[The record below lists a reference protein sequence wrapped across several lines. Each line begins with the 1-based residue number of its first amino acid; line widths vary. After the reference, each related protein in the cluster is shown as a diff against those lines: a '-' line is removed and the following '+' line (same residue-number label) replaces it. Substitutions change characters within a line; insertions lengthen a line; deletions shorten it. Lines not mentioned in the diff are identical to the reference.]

1 MEEKQEMAEMTEK
14 YNNNSVLRDKTIT
27 ENDKRRN
34 PGKHKSHKEELQRT
48 ELPVIE
54 AGYAEGLT
62 SAQAEERSA
71 AGWSNVQVDSPVKT
85 VGRILLDNIFTYF
98 NIIYIIIAAC
108 LIAVGSYV
116 HLNFLL
122 VIFCNTVIGI
132 YQELK
137 AKLVLDKLNLIAAP
151 KTAVIRDGIEME
163 VNDEELVRDD
173 IITLA
178 TGAQASADGVV
189 IHGEGS
195 FDESFLTGESEDVVK
210 RPGDRILSGS
220 YAVTG
225 KTWVRLD
232 KVGADSFVS
241 KLTLNAKN
249 MRKKQPRGMMKS
261 LTTLV
266 KVIGIV
272 LIPVGAA
279 MIIKELYFIDPVSE
293 LTVAVENT
301 AAALLGMI
309 PEGLYLLTSVA
320 LAVAVMRLAKKNTLA
335 HDLSCIETLAR
346 VDMLCVD
353 KTGTITENTMKLTE
367 IVPIKHRDG
376 AECSIA
382 AAETIL
388 SDFAANMSDDSLT
401 MTALKQQLGVSE
413 PRTAQKVVGFKSANK
428 YSAASFGKN
437 ENYILGAPEIVL
449 RDDFVTYRP
458 QISVYTDEG
467 YRVLL
472 LALYGGELDGEAL
485 TKTALPLALVIFEN
499 SVRPEAEKTFTYF
512 KDQGVGIKVISG
524 DSALTAANAARA
536 AGIEGTEKNCDCSLI
551 KSDEELAKAATEFT
565 VFGRTSPEQ
574 KRTIISA
581 LKAAGHTVAMTG
593 DGVNDVLAMKEA
605 DCAVAMASGAEI
617 ASQVSHLVLLDSNFA
632 SMPAAVAEGRRV
644 INNIERSASL
654 FLVKNIF
661 SIVMALLS
669 IFFTFQYP
677 FTPAQLSLVSIFTI
691 GLPSFTLALQPN
703 TSLVKGDFLRNV
715 IYRALPAAITNI
727 VVITGCILFRAAF
740 DIDAAQ
746 IGTVC
751 TILMGFVGFNMLFEV
766 CRPFNLL
773 RVIVFVV
780 SAVGFVLAAI
790 FLPKLFALTS
800 IGFGPA
806 LILAVFALMTITMV
820 GQMKYILDH
829 ISQWSKNFVRKIRKI
844 RIFNY
849 E

>member
-1 MEEKQEMAEMTEK
+1 MAEMTDK
-14 YNNNSVLRDKTIT
+14 YLNNNSVFPDEKMP
-27 ENDKRRN
+27 ENDKIRKIGKRK
-34 PGKHKSHKEELQRT
+34 KHKKEIHRT
-48 ELPVIE
+48 DIPVYE
-54 AGYAEGLT
+54 ADYISGLT
-62 SAQAEERSA
+62 SYQAEERRA
-71 AGWSNVQVDSPVKT
+71 AGWSNVQVASPVKS
-85 VGRILLDNIFTYF
+85 VKRILIDNIFTYF

-122 VIFCNTVIGI
+122 VIFCNTAIGI

-137 AKLVLDKLNLIAAP
+137 AKSVLDKLNLIAAP

-173 IITLA
+173 IITLT

-225 KTWVRLD
+225 KIWVRLD

-241 KLTLNAKN
+241 ELTLNAKN

-293 LTVAVENT
+293 LTNAVENT

-320 LAVAVMRLAKKNTLA
+320 LAVAVMRLAKKKTLA

-367 IVPIKHRDG
+367 IVPIKHQDG
-376 AECSIA
+376 AECSIT

-401 MTALKQQLGVSE
+401 MTALKQQLGITD
-413 PRTAQKVVGFKSANK
+413 PRIANKVVGFKSANK

-437 ENYILGAPEIVL
+437 ENYVLGAPEIVL

-472 LALYGGELDGEAL
+472 LALYNGELDGEAL
-485 TKTALPLALVIFEN
+485 TKTALPLALVVFEN

-512 KDQGVGIKVISG
+512 KKQGVGIKVVSG

-536 AGIEGTEKNCDCSLI
+536 AGIEGTEKICDCSLI
-551 KSDEELAKAATEFT
+551 KSDEELAKSASEFT
-565 VFGRTSPEQ
+565 VFGRVSPEQ
-574 KRTIISA
+574 KRTIINA
-581 LKAAGHTVAMTG
+581 LKTEGHTVAMTG

-617 ASQVSHLVLLDSNFA
+617 ASQVAHLVLLDSNFA
-632 SMPAAVAEGRRV
+632 SMPAVVAEGRRV

-691 GLPSFTLALQPN
+691 GFPSFALALQPN

-715 IYRALPAAITNI
+715 IYRALPAALTNI

-740 DIDAAQ
+740 EIDAGQ

-806 LILAVFALMTITMV
+806 LILAVFALMSITMV

-829 ISQWSKNFVRKIRKI
+829 ISQWSKNFVKKIKKI